1 MLSKSRIRQV
11 LLPEME
17 FWRNLIK
24 FAIPIALQ
32 NLTTA
37 LFGIIDVSIISNMG
51 EVAVSSV
58 SIANQVS
65 YISNNITFGITS
77 GASVIL
83 SRCYGAKDKE
93 GFKKAFAIMLFLS
106 TILNT
111 IITMVSFCL
120 PRQVLSLYTNE
131 AELIAQGAVYLV
143 ITAVTNIFY
152 GISHSIVSFFRS
164 VKMPSIPMYAALVTV
179 AVKTA

>member
-1 MLSKSRIRQV
+1 MQSKNRIRQV

-93 GFKKAFAIMLFLS
+93 GMDRAVCDHIAGM
-106 TILNT
+106 TDHYA
-111 IITMVSFCL
+111 VA
-120 PRQVLSLYTNE
+120 LYKE
-131 AELIAQGAVYLV
+131 
-143 ITAVTNIFY
+143 IF
-152 GISHSIVSFFRS
+152 
-164 VKMPSIPMYAALVTV
+164 IPKGWVR
-179 AVKTA
+179 